1 VQHKRDVELS
11 KEQARLLVYAKD
23 QRTVREHELE
33 SLLEM
38 ERERSAAA
46 VSNHSNL
53 VRALET
59 AEGRVTELSE
69 ALSAVVTA
77 DTSSGKGGGA
87 QDDLY
92 EQLQREKERVVVLTA
107 KFNTLKARADQPEP
121 PLPAVLPFKPSRY
134 EVCAVLFDR
143 AVSRHCV
150 CCVKDDDLRDTCDVV
165 RHVCHNATQ
174 SLTIPFC
181 FTHPLPQRQLD
192 DDIHGDRP
200 PFLLFAHVGGRAR
213 FLYRH
218 HVEYGEHRHR
228 PGHRGCAAESAPVG
242 AAALPGGGVGRRV
255 RAVRAGATQTA
266 EEENSRGTRLN

>member
-1 VQHKRDVELS
+1 VASRAYCDLLLCGVCQLYWWLRCVSLCAIAALLRKKLRSFRVWCTLVQHQRDVELS

-46 VSNHSNL
+46 VSNHSSL
-53 VRALET
+53 IRALET

-107 KFNTLKARADQPEP
+107 KFNTLKARADQPEA
-121 PLPAVLPFKPSRY
+121 PLPAVVPFRPSRY
-134 EVCAVLFDR
+134 TACVMLSSYVNSVAQRMSCSSVQSCREGVYLR
-143 AVSRHCV
+143 AHLWRWSLPSDICLRH
-150 CCVKDDDLRDTCDVV
+150 
-165 RHVCHNATQ
+165 AT
-174 SLTIPFC
+174 TE
-181 FTHPLPQRQLD
+181 T
-192 DDIHGDRP
+192 
-200 PFLLFAHVGGRAR
+200 AR
-213 FLYRH
+213 
-218 HVEYGEHRHR
+218 
-228 PGHRGCAAESAPVG
+228 
-242 AAALPGGGVGRRV
+242 
-255 RAVRAGATQTA
+255 
-266 EEENSRGTRLN
+266 

>member
-1 VQHKRDVELS
+1 
-11 KEQARLLVYAKD
+11 
-23 QRTVREHELE
+23 
-33 SLLEM
+33 M

-121 PLPAVLPFKPSRY
+121 IMPAVVPFRPSRY
-134 EVCAVLFDR
+134 EACCTVWSPDFEALRVLCP
-143 AVSRHCV
+143 A
-150 CCVKDDDLRDTCDVV
+150 LRSVYHM
-165 RHVCHNATQ
+165 R
-174 SLTIPFC
+174 
-181 FTHPLPQRQLD
+181 R
-192 DDIHGDRP
+192 
-200 PFLLFAHVGGRAR
+200 
-213 FLYRH
+213 
-218 HVEYGEHRHR
+218 
-228 PGHRGCAAESAPVG
+228 G
-242 AAALPGGGVGRRV
+242 AACF
-255 RAVRAGATQTA
+255 ATTQP
-266 EEENSRGTRLN
+266 LL

>member
-1 VQHKRDVELS
+1 VQHQRDVELS

-77 DTSSGKGGGA
+77 DTSSGKGGGV

-92 EQLQREKERVVVLTA
+92 EQLQREKERVMVLTA
-107 KFNTLKARADQPEP
+107 KFNTLKARSDQPEP
-121 PLPAVLPFKPSRY
+121 LMPAVVPFRPSRY
-134 EVCAVLFDR
+134 EACAVLFDR
-143 AVSRHCV
+143 AISGHSV
-150 CCVKDDDLRDTCDVV
+150 CCVTKHGDLSDTCDVV
-165 RHVCHNATQ
+165 RHV
-174 SLTIPFC
+174 
-181 FTHPLPQRQLD
+181 LPQRNPFS
-192 DDIHGDRP
+192 DIS
-200 PFLLFAHVGGRAR
+200 FLFHAPATTETAR
-213 FLYRH
+213 
-218 HVEYGEHRHR
+218 
-228 PGHRGCAAESAPVG
+228 
-242 AAALPGGGVGRRV
+242 
-255 RAVRAGATQTA
+255 
-266 EEENSRGTRLN
+266 